1 MLAVI
6 VVGVAGCA
14 GEPERT
20 AESAEQPTGSAS
32 GVAPTER
39 PPADPS
45 CASPC
50 YGPAES
56 TGTLADDVVTQVS
69 GMAASVRTPGA
80 FYVVSDVAGTSE
92 IAAVRLD
99 GTVIARIEVVGMDAA
114 NAEALAVGPCG
125 PDPAA
130 TCVYVG
136 DIGDH
141 VGRDEVVVYRTPE
154 PDLAAAA
161 TLTAD
166 AETLRLTY
174 PDAPTD
180 AEALIVDDTGR
191 PLIVSKAPFDQTTRT
206 TGVTRLYRGG
216 VDGGELELLAEVELP
231 EPPTPGFADLV
242 GNVVTDASAATG
254 RVLLRTYDEVL
265 EFTAPDPGVDVAGFP
280 AWPMRRVPSPA
291 QLQSETVSLLPGGC
305 GYATTSEPT
314 GSIDAVSCS
323 QE

>member
-1 MLAVI
+1 MLVVI

-14 GEPERT
+14 GEPEGT
-20 AESAEQPTGSAS
+20 
-32 GVAPTER
+32 TE
-39 PPADPS
+39 PADPPAGSTGSTESTGPS
-45 CASPC
+45 CGSPC

-80 FYVVSDVAGTSE
+80 FYVVSDVAGTSG

-99 GTVIARIEVVGMDAA
+99 GTVIAHIEVVGMDAA

-125 PDPAA
+125 PETPA

-154 PDLAAAA
+154 PDLAAG
-161 TLTAD
+161 TVLTAD
-166 AETLRLTY
+166 ADALRLTY

-180 AEALIVDDTGR
+180 AEALIVDDAGR
-191 PLIVSKAPFDQTTRT
+191 PLIVSKAAFDEAART
-206 TGVTRLYRGG
+206 TGATRLYRGG
-216 VDGGELELLAEVELP
+216 VDGGELELLAEIELP

-242 GNVVTDASAATG
+242 GNVVTDASSTAG

-265 EFTAPDPGVDVAGFP
+265 EFTAPDPGADVAGFP
-280 AWPMRRVPSPA
+280 EWPMRRVPSPA
-291 QLQSETVSLLPGGC
+291 QLQSETVSLLPDGC

-314 GSIDAVSCS
+314 GSIDAVPCA